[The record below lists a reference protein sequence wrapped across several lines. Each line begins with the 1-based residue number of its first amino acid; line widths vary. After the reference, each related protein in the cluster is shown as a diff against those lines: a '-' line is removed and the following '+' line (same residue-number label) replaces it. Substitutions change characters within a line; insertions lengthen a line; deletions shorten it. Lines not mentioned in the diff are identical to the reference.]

1 MNIIEAIILGI
12 IQGLTEFIP
21 ISSSGHLT
29 VAGKLMNLISDVN
42 PERWTAFIAVIQ
54 LGTLLAVIL
63 FFWKDLWLILRDFIN
78 DVIVSRKS
86 FSEQSNNSRMG
97 WYLVIA
103 TVPVAIIGIGFKDII
118 EGALTKNLYVIAAS
132 LIVLALILAV
142 AEKSGKFNRSF
153 GDIKWYDALIIGFA
167 QSLALIPGSSRS
179 GTTITAAIFLGFS
192 RETAARFSFLMSIPA
207 IAASGLLQFYQALKY
222 IDTSGIITIAVATIV
237 SGIFGYLSIEFL
249 LRYLRKKS
257 TFIFII
263 YRIVIGI
270 IIFLMIYNGVIK
282 P

>member
-1 MNIIEAIILGI
+1 MNIIEAIILGV

-21 ISSSGHLT
+21 ISSTGHLT

-63 FFWKDLWLILRDFIN
+63 YFWKDLWLILRDFIN

-86 FSEQSNNSRMG
+86 FSEQSINSRMG

-142 AEKSGKFNRSF
+142 AEKSGKFNRSA

-222 IDTSGIITIAVATIV
+222 IDTSGIITIAVATVV

-270 IIFLMIYNGVIK
+270 IILVMIYNGVIK